1 MEGPATSGVRLLG
14 EDGNPLTLGLL
25 RRGTTVHLAS
35 DGSPVSF
42 GCLGPTA
49 YFGVTELRFFVATGL
64 DIFRSS
70 HADFAVS
77 PQIVGGRRN
86 VCREGEDVN
95 PMTQWLLQGTT
106 VCMASDGSPVSFGCL
121 GPTAYFGVTVLRFG
135 APL

>member
-49 YFGVTELRFFVATGL
+49 YFGVTELRFFVADTAL
-64 DIFRSS
+64 YRNVVLLPVRPIIFRSF

-77 PQIVGGRRN
+77 P
-86 VCREGEDVN
+86 
-95 PMTQWLLQGTT
+95 
-106 VCMASDGSPVSFGCL
+106 
-121 GPTAYFGVTVLRFG
+121 
-135 APL
+135 